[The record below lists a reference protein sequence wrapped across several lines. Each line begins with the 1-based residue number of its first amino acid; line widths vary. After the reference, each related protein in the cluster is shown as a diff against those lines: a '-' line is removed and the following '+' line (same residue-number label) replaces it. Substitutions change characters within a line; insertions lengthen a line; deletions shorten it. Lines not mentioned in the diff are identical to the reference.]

1 MLTPAAAGPGL
12 RLLRTAAAR
21 LPRGRARL
29 ARALSRVLR
38 HSFVDTVEPADL
50 RARMV
55 IDPGDRFQLEMWL
68 GTYQPHVV
76 AFLRRNVKCGAT
88 VLTAGLHVGYVAAL
102 AARLAGTNG
111 RVFSAEPDPAARR
124 AAERNLAL
132 LDEACA
138 PVHVLT
144 GGLSDSN
151 GNLTI
156 HLSSTLGQSS
166 FAAPHHPRAT
176 ELVPL
181 RRGDEWLGEYGVTSL
196 DVLVLDLEGWECH
209 ALRGLDPIISASARL
224 VALIEVCDWALRDA
238 GYGVGALFDWLR
250 ARGFELTWAEH
261 VGGRYGVT
269 GARADADR
277 IRACDVLCVR
287 RGPDR

>member
-1 MLTPAAAGPGL
+1 MLEPIVAGPGL

-29 ARALSRVLR
+29 ARVLSSVLR
-38 HSFVDTVEPADL
+38 RSFVDTVEPADL

-55 IDPGDRFQLEMWL
+55 IDPGDHFQLEMWL
-68 GTYQPHVV
+68 GTYQPHVIS
-76 AFLRRNVKCGAT
+76 FLRRNVESGAT

-102 AARLAGTNG
+102 AARLAGARG
-111 RVFSAEPDPAARR
+111 RVFSAEPDPAARE

-132 LDEACA
+132 LDEECA

-156 HLSSTLGQSS
+156 NLSSTLGQSS
-166 FAAPHHPRAT
+166 FAAPHHPRT
-176 ELVPL
+176 TKLVPL
-181 RRGDEWLGEYGVTSL
+181 RRGDEWLAGYGVTSL

-209 ALRGLDPIISASARL
+209 ALRGLEPVISASPCI

-238 GYGVGALFDWLR
+238 GDGVAALFDCLR
-250 ARGFELTWAEH
+250 GLGFELTWAEN
-261 VGGRYGVT
+261 VGGQYGVT

-277 IRACDVLCVR
+277 IRAGDVLCVR
-287 RGPDR
+287 QGHRR